1 MNGEPKPSPTE
12 DVVALT
18 GFMTGSAH
26 LLRTYFAFKLLVVS
40 TLCFV
45 VPLAFDRSYFL
56 YVDFDGYVGCDHRS
70 LNSFFSSLVCILNI
84 DSIKAP
90 SAVMLSSTMNTLR
103 DLGYIWIAARYLNKH
118 AAIIFTLLLATHPY
132 LGLYHAKLAT
142 SNFAAFGVFVFVLGH
157 TLKTRPWYFDA
168 IQILLTGFRNGLA
181 ALYIID
187 YAVIAFQKVRRFKKT
202 KTSSRPKFQIN
213 GLLRPFICL
222 FLTIMIISIPSHSYF
237 GAVSDSLVHY
247 ELNPT
252 FWIEAL
258 GLPTNL
264 FSTILGYVLLAFTNL
279 ILLTGFREA
288 AFTTFPEYFQSQSI
302 TTLFSIAVGLFLV
315 LFHCCGLFFFARWC
329 KEHAPKIL
337 LVFVLVLPS
346 LLFVAH
352 MRYLLPLM
360 PLAIFGICY
369 LLDTTCFNR
378 CRVLKN
384 DSQKYSR

>member
-1 MNGEPKPSPTE
+1 MNGEPRQSQTE
-12 DVVALT
+12 SAVDLAD
-18 GFMTGSAH
+18 FMTGSAH
-26 LLRTYFAFKLLVVS
+26 LIGIYFAFKLLVVL
-40 TLCFV
+40 TLIFG
-45 VPLAFDRSYFL
+45 VPLVFDRSYFL

-90 SAVMLSSTMNTLR
+90 SAVVASSTMNTLR
-103 DLGYIWIAARYLNKH
+103 DLGYIWIATRYLNKH
-118 AAIIFTLLLATHPY
+118 AAIIFTFLLATHPY

-142 SNFAAFGVFVFVLGH
+142 SNFAAFGVFIFILGH
-157 TLKTRPWYFDA
+157 TFKTRPWYFDA

-187 YAVIAFQKVRRFKKT
+187 YAVTAFQKISRSRKP
-202 KTSSRPKFQIN
+202 KTSSRPKIQFN
-213 GLLRPFICL
+213 GLLRPLICIFFIIV
-222 FLTIMIISIPSHSYF
+222 TINIPSHSYF

-252 FWIEAL
+252 FWVEAL

-264 FSTILGYVLLAFTNL
+264 FSAILGYVLLAITNL

-302 TTLFSIAVGLFLV
+302 TTLFSIISGLFLV
-315 LFHCCGLFFFARWC
+315 VFHCCGLFFFARWC
-329 KEHAPKIL
+329 KEHAPRIL
-337 LVFVLVLPS
+337 LVFALVLPS

-369 LLDTTCFNR
+369 LLDTSFFNR
-378 CRVLKN
+378 CRILKN
-384 DSQKYSR
+384 DSQKYRR

>member
-1 MNGEPKPSPTE
+1 
-12 DVVALT
+12 
-18 GFMTGSAH
+18 
-26 LLRTYFAFKLLVVS
+26 
-40 TLCFV
+40 
-45 VPLAFDRSYFL
+45 
-56 YVDFDGYVGCDHRS
+56 
-70 LNSFFSSLVCILNI
+70 
-84 DSIKAP
+84 
-90 SAVMLSSTMNTLR
+90 MNTLR
-103 DLGYIWIAARYLNKH
+103 DLGYIWIATRYLNKH
-118 AAIIFTLLLATHPY
+118 AAIIFTFLLATHPY

-142 SNFAAFGVFVFVLGH
+142 SNFAAFGVFIFVLGH
-157 TLKTRPWYFDA
+157 TFKTRPWYFDA

-187 YAVIAFQKVRRFKKT
+187 YAVTAFQKIHRSWKT
-202 KTSSRPKFQIN
+202 KTSSRRKFQIN
-213 GLLRPFICL
+213 GLLRPLICL
-222 FLTIMIISIPSHSYF
+222 FLIIVTINIPSHSYF

-288 AFTTFPEYFQSQSI
+288 AFTTFPEYFQSQNI
-302 TTLFSIAVGLFLV
+302 TTLFSITSGLFLV
-315 LFHCCGLFFFARWC
+315 VFHCCGLFFSPDGVRSMRRRYYLF
-329 KEHAPKIL
+329 L
-337 LVFVLVLPS
+337 SLVLPS

-369 LLDTTCFNR
+369 LLDTSFFNR

-384 DSQKYSR
+384 DSPKYRR

>member
-1 MNGEPKPSPTE
+1 MNGEPRQSQTD
-12 DVVALT
+12 DVVDLT
-18 GFMTGSAH
+18 GFITGSAH
-26 LLRTYFAFKLLVVS
+26 LFGTYFVFKLLVVL
-40 TLCFV
+40 TLV
-45 VPLAFDRSYFL
+45 LGVPLVFDRSYFL

-90 SAVMLSSTMNTLR
+90 LAVILSSIMNTLR
-103 DLGYIWIAARYLNKH
+103 DLGYIWIAVRYLNKH
-118 AAIIFTLLLATHPY
+118 AAVIFTFLLATHPY

-142 SNFAAFGVFVFVLGH
+142 INFAAFGVFIFVLGH

-168 IQILLTGFRNGLA
+168 IQILLTGFRNGLG

-187 YAVIAFQKVRRFKKT
+187 YAVAAFQKAQRSGKT
-202 KTSSRPKFQIN
+202 KTSSRRKFQSN
-213 GLLRPFICL
+213 GLLRPLICL
-222 FLTIMIISIPSHSYF
+222 FFTIVTINIPSHSYI
-237 GAVSDSLVHY
+237 GAVSNSLVHY

-302 TTLFSIAVGLFLV
+302 TTLFSITLGLFLFV
-315 LFHCCGLFFFARWC
+315 FHCCGLFFFTRWC
-329 KEHAPKIL
+329 AEHAPKIL
-337 LVFVLVLPS
+337 LVFVLILPS

-369 LLDTTCFNR
+369 LLDTSFFSR

-384 DSQKYSR
+384 DSPKYRR

>member
-1 MNGEPKPSPTE
+1 MDAGPRQSQAE
-12 DVVALT
+12 DLVGLA
-18 GFMTGSAH
+18 GFITGSAR
-26 LLRTYFAFKLLVVS
+26 LLGTYFAFKLLVVL
-40 TLCFV
+40 TLVFGVPFV
-45 VPLAFDRSYFL
+45 FDRSYFL

-103 DLGYIWIAARYLNKH
+103 DLGYIWIAARYLNKN
-118 AAIIFTLLLATHPY
+118 ATVMFTVLLATHPY

-168 IQILLTGFRNGLA
+168 IQILLTGFRNGLS

-187 YAVIAFQKVRRFKKT
+187 YAVTAFQKAHNCWKAT
-202 KTSSRPKFQIN
+202 TSPSPKFQIN
-213 GLLRPFICL
+213 GILRPLLCLIFI
-222 FLTIMIISIPSHSYF
+222 IVAINIPSHSYF

-264 FSTILGYVLLAFTNL
+264 FSTILGYILLAFTNL

-288 AFTTFPEYFQSQSI
+288 AFTTFPEYFQSQNI
-302 TTLFSIAVGLFLV
+302 TTLFSITSGLFLV
-315 LFHCCGLFFFARWC
+315 IFHCCGLFSSPDGAGSKRQRYC
-329 KEHAPKIL
+329 
-337 LVFVLVLPS
+337 
-346 LLFVAH
+346 LF
-352 MRYLLPLM
+352 L
-360 PLAIFGICY
+360 F
-369 LLDTTCFNR
+369 
-378 CRVLKN
+378 
-384 DSQKYSR
+384 